1 MYTQNIQKVKAFD
14 DTAAVS
20 LALSGQARGLFIVLH
35 GTDGYINI
43 TGGTASSTN
52 GTYIP
57 ADFPV
62 TIKCMHPSAISII
75 GATASTSGSLFVIEY
90 I

>member
-1 MYTQNIQKVKAFD
+1 MYTQNKQLYKAINNS
-14 DTAAVS
+14 AAVS
-20 LALSGQARGLFIVLH
+20 LTLSGQAKGLFIVLH

-43 TGGTASSTN
+43 TGGTASATA
-52 GTYIP
+52 GTYLP

-62 TIKCMHPSAISII
+62 EIKCMHPLAISTL
-75 GATASTSGSLFVIEY
+75 GLTGSGTLFVIEY